1 MSVLNQKTIN
11 ENITFKDV
19 GLHSGLEVTMTIKPS
34 EPNSGIIFKRVDLK
48 KNNIIIPNVFNVSK
62 ALFCTTISNEAG
74 SSVSTIEH
82 LMGALYGLGI
92 DNAFIEV
99 DNDEVPM
106 LDGSAKLFVE
116 AISKTGIRISN
127 APIKVIKINN
137 KITFKDGKKM
147 LERVISENLL
157 TAKAVFGLFPAS
169 RDGDDIRIY
178 HHESGQQ
185 KVKIHNLRQQIK
197 KTAGKPNYCL
207 SDFIYPSASEIP
219 DYIGAFAVTAGIGL
233 DEISN
238 RFKDELDDYQS
249 ILIQSISDRLAEA
262 LAEKLHE
269 DVRTNY
275 WGYGEHENLNYSDL
289 LRESYS
295 GIRPAP
301 GYPANPDHSEK
312 TILFDLLEIND
323 DPHITLTESFA
334 LHPASSVCGWYYA
347 HPDSKYFNVGK
358 ISTEQSNDYGSR
370 KGLDQKT
377 VNQLLQTILA
387 GE

>member
-1 MSVLNQKTIN
+1 M
-11 ENITFKDV
+11 
-19 GLHSGLEVTMTIKPS
+19 
-34 EPNSGIIFKRVDLK
+34 
-48 KNNIIIPNVFNVSK
+48 
-62 ALFCTTISNEAG
+62 
-74 SSVSTIEH
+74 
-82 LMGALYGLGI
+82 
-92 DNAFIEV
+92 
-99 DNDEVPM
+99 
-106 LDGSAKLFVE
+106 
-116 AISKTGIRISN
+116 
-127 APIKVIKINN
+127 
-137 KITFKDGKKM
+137 
-147 LERVISENLL
+147 
-157 TAKAVFGLFPAS
+157 
-169 RDGDDIRIY
+169 
-178 HHESGQQ
+178 
-185 KVKIHNLRQQIK
+185 
-197 KTAGKPNYCL
+197 
-207 SDFIYPSASEIP
+207 
-219 DYIGAFAVTAGIGL
+219 
-233 DEISN
+233 
-238 RFKDELDDYQS
+238 
-249 ILIQSISDRLAEA
+249 
-262 LAEKLHE
+262 AEKLHE